1 MLSIKIL
8 VYQIHTYFSKS
19 SNSFFEFLDTISNE
33 TLLDFV
39 RHIGVRLI
47 HCVGVH
53 QFSIKRIDLPEER
66 EMASSARKE
75 RMNFRLAP
83 EDKELAER
91 ACVASGQS
99 MTDYLVNLIRKDAP
113 EVLKRQATITLTN
126 AQFDNFMAVCHDK
139 TLVPSPRILEA
150 ARKLDQ
156 EGF

>member
-1 MLSIKIL
+1 MQAISNLYACFVMKPYLILYVILAYILSIVL
-8 VYQIHTYFSKS
+8 VYIK
-19 SNSFFEFLDTISNE
+19 
-33 TLLDFV
+33 
-39 RHIGVRLI
+39 
-47 HCVGVH
+47 
-53 QFSIKRIDLPEER
+53 FSIKRMDLPEER
-66 EMASSARKE
+66 EMAGSAKKKQ
-75 RMNFRLAP
+75 RMNIRLAP

-99 MTDYLVNLIRKDAP
+99 MTDYVVNLIRRDAP

-126 AQFDNFMAVCHDK
+126 AQFDNFMVVCQDK